1 MSMTIAPMNLGDIF
15 DQTFRLF
22 GKTFSRNLILALLIL
37 TPAVLIIT
45 WGLDR
50 FLSTISD
57 WSRSGALREA
67 AGPETIVHLLGM
79 MSAFSIAVLIYL
91 LLDLAA
97 SLGVTIIACHEMS
110 GQPLTWNDAL
120 TMTFSMRLA
129 RAVGQIILQYL
140 AIGALLIIP
149 YVALIGGLTIKLKT
163 LAWLGGL
170 AMLLTIGVAI
180 HLAVRW
186 AFTLPAIACEEAGV
200 FQAFTRSSML
210 VQGLWW
216 RTLGV
221 LILLTLIVQ
230 FALSIVTTPLTFL
243 ALRDFY
249 SQMFEMMGGAG
260 DPAQMAFSLKTFGK
274 GLGLVIGVSAILT
287 VLIAPLI
294 RVVMYFD
301 LRARQGELA
310 PAPPPA

>member
-1 MSMTIAPMNLGDIF
+1 MAIIISPMNLGDIF

-22 GKTFSRNLILALLIL
+22 GKTFARNFILALLIL
-37 TPAVLIIT
+37 TPALLIVT

-50 FLSTISD
+50 LFSAFSD
-57 WSRSGALREA
+57 WSQSGALRET
-67 AGPETIVHLLGM
+67 AGPAAMMRLLSM
-79 MSAFSIAVLIYL
+79 MSTFSIAVLIYL

-97 SLGVTIIACHEMS
+97 SLGVTIISCHEMN

-149 YVALIGGLTIKLKT
+149 YAALIAGMVIKLKT
-163 LAWLGGL
+163 LALLGGL
-170 AMLLTIGVAI
+170 VMLLTIGAAI

-200 FQAFTRSSML
+200 FQSFTRSSML

-216 RTLGV
+216 RTLGI

-230 FALSIVTTPLTFL
+230 FAMSIVTTPLSFL

-249 SQMFEMMGGAG
+249 SRMFEMMGGAG

-274 GLGLVIGVSAILT
+274 GLALVIGVSAILT
-287 VLIAPLI
+287 VLISPLI

-301 LRARQGELA
+301 LRARQGEFS
-310 PAPPPA
+310 PAPPA